1 MNKYLELALK
11 GVIISSTMITTNE
24 VVDYY
29 DKFQAINKGGNR
41 LACKVAANSAG
52 FVIGRKVAND
62 VVKVLKAAA
71 LAYKGETDGTGE

>member
-29 DKFQAINKGGNR
+29 DKFQAINGGGNKIAVR
-41 LACKVAANSAG
+41 VASSSAG
-52 FVIGRKVAND
+52 FVIGRKIAND
-62 VVKVLKAAA
+62 VVKVLKAAVI
-71 LAYKGETDGTGE
+71 AYKGETDGTGE

>member
-29 DKFQAINKGGNR
+29 DKFQVVNKGGNK
-41 LACKVAANSAG
+41 LACKIAANSAG
-52 FVIGRKVAND
+52 FVIGRKIAND
-62 VVKVLKAAA
+62 VVNVLKAAVI
-71 LAYKGETDGTGE
+71 AYKGETDGTGE

>member
-11 GVIISSTMITTNE
+11 GIIISSTMITTNE

-29 DKFQAINKGGNR
+29 DKFQAINGKGNR
-41 LACKVAANSAG
+41 IACRVASSSAG

-62 VVKVLKAAA
+62 VVKVFKAAVI
-71 LAYKGETDGTGE
+71 AYKGETDGTGE